1 MIFIKSF
8 YLNGNTEFYEIIGA
22 LPEDFFIFLLNYFL
36 VKINC
41 SYHFLKKN
49 FLNSNTQL

>member
-22 LPEDFFIFLLNYFL
+22 LPEDFFIFFAKLF
-36 VKINC
+36 
-41 SYHFLKKN
+41 FGKN
-49 FLNSNTQL
+49 KL